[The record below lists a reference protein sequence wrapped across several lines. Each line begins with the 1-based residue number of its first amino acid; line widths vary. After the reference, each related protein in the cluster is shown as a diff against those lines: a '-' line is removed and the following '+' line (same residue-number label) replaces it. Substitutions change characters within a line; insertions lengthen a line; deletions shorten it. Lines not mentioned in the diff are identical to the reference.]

1 LVSFTD
7 TLCLYGG
14 YRYATLIAGEGYDVI
29 RSFADDRTQ
38 DVFEGRRPRGIPA
51 QILKAARRKLN
62 YLDAATSLD
71 ALKAP
76 PGNKLHPLLG

>member
-7 TLCLYGG
+7 TFCLHGG
-14 YRYATLIAGEGYDVI
+14 YRYAILILGEGYDVI

-38 DVFEGRRPRGIPA
+38 DVFEGRHPRGIPS